1 MAHYPRACH
10 PLNGKRQ
17 AADCLCSVCNLFT
30 WEGTVPRQHLVSSMF
45 LGSHP
50 GSRPIWLRG
59 DQGYRVGGLEEE
71 PLVLGLIFPAPASL
85 GCGSPLGMPVFHL
98 PRAWL
103 RKTTE
108 PSLRAPQDPPRASA
122 RVGPGL
128 REHRANWSQIWPAPE
143 HKRLGICSGA
153 LSSHC
158 P

>member
-50 GSRPIWLRG
+50 DSRPIWLRG

-71 PLVLGLIFPAPASL
+71 PLVLGLIFPPPASL
-85 GCGSPLGMPVFHL
+85 GCGSPLGMSVFRL

-108 PSLRAPQDPPRASA
+108 PSLRAPQDPPEHLCGLVLGYGNTEPTGA
-122 RVGPGL
+122 RSDLLLSISGWAYAVGP
-128 REHRANWSQIWPAPE
+128 
-143 HKRLGICSGA
+143 
-153 LSSHC
+153 
-158 P
+158 